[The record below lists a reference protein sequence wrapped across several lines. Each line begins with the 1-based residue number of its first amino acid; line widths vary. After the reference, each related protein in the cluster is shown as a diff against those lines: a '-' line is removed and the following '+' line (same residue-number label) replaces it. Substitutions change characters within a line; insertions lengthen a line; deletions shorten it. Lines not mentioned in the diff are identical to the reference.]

1 MHASTPIFVLRQIW
15 GWKHLDRQAFA
26 VAIAAVPAF
35 SDTGSLQ
42 GASTMELFDI
52 FTSTLTDIVDWLL
65 STYSAN
71 CTCDL
76 SRPGMM
82 KNVSKHDARACV
94 QAVRLKIEE
103 PGYTSYELCVNN
115 TGWRRVSTGNVTYLF
130 QFGWHTET
138 QVNLQRSSLL
148 DSCSFLGWGF
158 CWLLR
163 IKDCVHPPVHVSNH
177 LSLHL
182 LQRVICLT
190 NLAGVSTPEL
200 QRLILISPPKSSEL
214 DLSHHSSSRSCQ
226 RTAPCHSRLCS
237 ATHRSVRVSYHPHKS
252 VPSLCQSFSSRGLLD
267 PSALSCQNCQSNF
280 HI

>member
-1 MHASTPIFVLRQIW
+1 MHASIPIFVLRQIW

-115 TGWRRVSTGNVTYLF
+115 TG
-130 QFGWHTET
+130 
-138 QVNLQRSSLL
+138 
-148 DSCSFLGWGF
+148 
-158 CWLLR
+158 
-163 IKDCVHPPVHVSNH
+163 
-177 LSLHL
+177 
-182 LQRVICLT
+182 
-190 NLAGVSTPEL
+190 
-200 QRLILISPPKSSEL
+200 
-214 DLSHHSSSRSCQ
+214 
-226 RTAPCHSRLCS
+226 
-237 ATHRSVRVSYHPHKS
+237 
-252 VPSLCQSFSSRGLLD
+252 
-267 PSALSCQNCQSNF
+267 
-280 HI
+280 